1 MILDSSILIAALAS
15 FIAGVVGYIIARLWV
30 KPIFRYN
37 VLKRR
42 LEQALTAYS
51 KRGLGSLESQTSPGR
66 KGHDALRKAR
76 QHAIDLV
83 ACYNQ
88 DIPYWYRLLLDSR
101 SESPAEASG
110 RLTNLSKIKDGEQIS
125 RRIDAVKQSMRLK

>member
-15 FIAGVVGYIIARLWV
+15 FIAGVAGYIIARLWV

-51 KRGLGSLESQTSPGR
+51 KRGVGSLESQTSHDR
-66 KGHDALRKAR
+66 KGHDALREAR

-110 RLTNLSKIKDGEQIS
+110 RLTNLAKIKESEQIS